1 MSKLSMN
8 KLSIFVIATLCAG
21 STLAA
26 ENVKKVSPQDLARYW
41 LLESRTAQQANIP
54 WRGKNLNAPTC
65 AAVAYTIGNDGRTR
79 DVTLEKIV
87 PDGDLGKTAVDVVS
101 HMRFAATAQNAQRLP
116 VRTYVAMPFNLP
128 DANSPSAADRA
139 RREQALAACKLGGY
153 GNDNDVVIPVR

>member
-1 MSKLSMN
+1 MN
-8 KLSIFVIATLCAG
+8 KFSLVVLLAACIGTVS
-21 STLAA
+21 AA
-26 ENVKKVSPQDLARYW
+26 ENVKKVAPENLARYW
-41 LLESRTAQQANIP
+41 LLESKSAQQANIP

-79 DVTLEKIV
+79 DVALEKIV

-101 HMRFAATAQNAQRLP
+101 HMRFAATAQNASRLP

-128 DANSPSAADRA
+128 DANAPSAADRA
-139 RREQALAACKLGGY
+139 RREQALAACKLSGY

>member
-116 VRTYVAMPFNLP
+116 VRTYVVMPFNLP
-128 DANSPSAADRA
+128 DANSPNAADRT
-139 RREQALAACKLGGY
+139 RRAQALAPCKLQGY
-153 GNDNDVVIPVR
+153 GEDNDVVIPVR